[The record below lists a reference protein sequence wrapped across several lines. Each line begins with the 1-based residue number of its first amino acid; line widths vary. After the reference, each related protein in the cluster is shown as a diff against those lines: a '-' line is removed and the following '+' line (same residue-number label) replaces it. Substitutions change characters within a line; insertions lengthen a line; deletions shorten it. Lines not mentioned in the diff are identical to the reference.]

1 MTKPPVMKVQFVGP
15 LILISLD
22 VTIGETLKELITI
35 PLSKNKENVVLAML
49 LLLFLLWKLESES
62 NPKCKNNLSFQVVE
76 LLDVLDT
83 IKDVMEVTLFWLLNT
98 LLNLDSILNNAN
110 HIKIMMFLVN
120 MNAIKK
126 KYIELMNM
134 VMLVKDI
141 MEVLTKKLCKK
152 KF

>member
-1 MTKPPVMKVQFVGP
+1 MTKPPVMKVQFVDP

-35 PLSKNKENVVLAML
+35 PLSKNKENVVLVML

-98 LLNLDSILNNAN
+98 LQNLDSILNNAN